1 MRKIYRHILTA
12 LLTAGMLAASLSAG
26 RISVSADNVQD
37 TFSRSSITITAESA
51 GKTFDGTP
59 LTASGYSITAGQL
72 ASGDELV
79 SADVAGSQTDAGL
92 GDNVV
97 SGAVIMNGDENVTD
111 QYSISYSNGA
121 LMVEQASLTI
131 RAASA
136 GRNYDGEVLSDP
148 DYSIVSGSFAG
159 SDGFSSVTVE
169 GSRTDVGK
177 AENQITSYE
186 FTNGTNPGN
195 YDIKTEGGI
204 LTVAPAGLIVAAVSD
219 SAAYSGKALTNGN
232 YTAIGLV
239 SGDTLTASVSGFQTE
254 AGSSANRVVSC
265 SVSRGGR
272 DVTGNYSISF
282 VNGTLTV
289 NPAPVPENSQDVNSD
304 SSDGEDQDT
313 DEEAADSSSAGS
325 SSSKSSGNSS
335 GTSGNSS
342 GTAGSSSGSTS
353 SNGSAA
359 GTGPD
364 STASDT
370 SSVGSTSANGT
381 SSNSASSAGTVSN
394 GTVPAAG
401 MSGPD
406 SSSSEGGYTLKPVEG
421 DADESV
427 PLASGKEDA
436 SSVNTGLIVWI
447 LIAAGLAG
455 GLIYYMGIRKRRKEM
470 QNLCS
475 EISYDDME
483 MKDKKD

>member
-1 MRKIYRHILTA
+1 
-12 LLTAGMLAASLSAG
+12 
-26 RISVSADNVQD
+26 
-37 TFSRSSITITAESA
+37 
-51 GKTFDGTP
+51 
-59 LTASGYSITAGQL
+59 
-72 ASGDELV
+72 
-79 SADVAGSQTDAGL
+79 
-92 GDNVV
+92 
-97 SGAVIMNGDENVTD
+97 MNGDENVTD

-359 GTGPD
+359 GTGTD